1 MIEIKDLSF
10 SYGKEP
16 VLKSITTSFEEGRI
30 YGLLGE
36 NGVGKTTLL
45 TLLCGLKKVGSGSI
59 TTDGENPFDRTP
71 SLLEKQYYLP
81 DEVAPTPMTAD
92 GYAKERGRFWP
103 LYDHEKFLHI
113 MKEFENDPDKKMSQM
128 SAGQLKKTYIA
139 FALATGAKYLF
150 MDEPTNGLDIPSKA
164 QFRSAIMSHTAEES
178 TIVIS
183 THQVRDLEN
192 IIDPVIILD
201 KQEVLLNASMEE
213 ISDKLFFDRT
223 WGAPLDASGSEELR
237 DLMEMVRW
245 APSAVNRQPWRIIA
259 ADGAFHFYEKQ
270 DRGYVSEKTGD
281 LQKVDLGIVLCHFV
295 SGMEEQGKNPQL
307 VLQDPGISVPEGV
320 QYIATVRAGG
330 QA

>member
-10 SYGKEP
+10 SYGKTP
-16 VLKSITTSFEEGRI
+16 VLKNITTTLEEGKI

-45 TLLCGLKKVGSGSI
+45 TLLCGLKKVGGGSI
-59 TTDGENPFDRTP
+59 TTDGEDPFDRTP

-113 MKEFENDPDKKMSQM
+113 MKEFENDPDKKMNQM
-128 SAGQLKKTYIA
+128 SAGQLKKAYIA

-164 QFRSAIMSHTAEES
+164 QFRSAIMSHTADES

-201 KQEVLLNASMEE
+201 KQDVLLNASMEE
-213 ISDKLFFDRT
+213 ITEKLYFDYGT
-223 WGAPLDASGSEELR
+223 T
-237 DLMEMVRW
+237 LM
-245 APSAVNRQPWRIIA
+245 
-259 ADGAFHFYEKQ
+259 DGALFREQLPGGFLQVYPNYDGQESKVNVEALFNAVHSHKDLIKGLYKKQ
-270 DRGYVSEKTGD
+270 E
-281 LQKVDLGIVLCHFV
+281 
-295 SGMEEQGKNPQL
+295 
-307 VLQDPGISVPEGV
+307 
-320 QYIATVRAGG
+320 A
-330 QA
+330 